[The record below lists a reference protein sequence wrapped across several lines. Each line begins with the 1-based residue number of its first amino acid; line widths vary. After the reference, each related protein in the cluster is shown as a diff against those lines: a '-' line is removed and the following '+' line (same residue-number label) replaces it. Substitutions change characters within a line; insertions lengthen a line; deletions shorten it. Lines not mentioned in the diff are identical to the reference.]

1 MVKMK
6 VNVIRGKNQIGGNII
21 EISTD
26 NTKILLD
33 AGLELDNDKQDEL
46 PDIPALFEY
55 AGYDAVFVSHYH
67 GDHLGLVYK
76 AHRDISVYI
85 GESSYNIIKTTDNYK
100 GNETITPKGFLHHKE
115 EIVVGDITVTPFLC
129 DHSAFDSYMLLCSSG
144 GESVLYTGDFRSNGR
159 KPFSMLLNSLPKKID
174 KLICEGT
181 TFSREGYFAVTEK
194 TLEEK
199 AVKLFSEN
207 KGPVFILQSSMNID
221 RAVTMYRAAKRTDRV
236 FLEDAYMSGITT
248 AAGEHIPNPK
258 FSDVYAFITSPSK
271 YRFVSE
277 YKRKVGKDRISKM
290 RFAMCVRT
298 TMLPYLKSLS
308 EKMSFEDGLLIYSFW
323 SGYKN
328 DEKMKE
334 FLSECEAMGLKIE
347 TLHTSG
353 HADENAVRK
362 FIDTVNPDV
371 IIPVHTENAERF
383 REIAPEILVE
393 I

>member
-1 MVKMK
+1 MK

-21 EISTD
+21 EISTE

-46 PDIPALFEY
+46 PSIPELFDY

-76 AHRDISVYI
+76 AHKDIPIYI
-85 GESSYNIIKTTDNYK
+85 GESSYNIIKASDNYK
-100 GNETITPKGFLHHKE
+100 GNETIAPKGFLRHKE

-129 DHSAFDSYMLLCSSG
+129 DHSAFDSYMLLCDSG
-144 GESVLYTGDFRSNGR
+144 EERVLYTGDFRSNGR
-159 KPFSMLLNSLPKKID
+159 KPFSMLLNSLPKKIN

-181 TFSREGYFAVTEK
+181 TFSRNGYFAETEK
-194 TLEEK
+194 SLEEK

-207 KGPVFILQSSMNID
+207 RGPVFILQSSTNID
-221 RAVTMYRAAKRTDRV
+221 RVVTMYRAAKRTGRV
-236 FLEDAYMSGITT
+236 FLEDAYMAGITT

-258 FSDVYAFITSPSK
+258 FSDVYSFITDFRK
-271 YRFVSE
+271 YRFLAKH
-277 YKRKVGKDRISKM
+277 KRRISKDAISKT
-290 RFAMCVRT
+290 RFTMCVRT
-298 TMLPYLKSLS
+298 SMLSYLKSLS

-328 DEKMKE
+328 DEKMKA
-334 FLSECEAMGLKIE
+334 FLSECKAMGLKIE

-362 FIDTVNPDV
+362 LIDTVNPDV

-383 REIAPEILVE
+383 KGIAPEILVE